1 MRTIKKVLPR
11 SKRDR
16 FLLFLLGSGLL
27 GLGLSFY
34 DHHRYW
40 KGTIKAVETTE
51 LNILSHNLP
60 TKLSLLVKNQ
70 DTEEINQVFD
80 SAYGF
85 IGLVITDCQSLATEC
100 DEEILYQAKMNKG
113 WKKNFN
119 SKALQEFPYDPLF
132 DPPPL
137 KTEGNYDHPYDHQRN
152 PTGETNQGEIIGRV
166 YYIRSIPPTFWEGLI
181 NWGSTSRNKIL
192 GFLLHPYTFNFT
204 IFLVGGFISW
214 RFMERELYQIESIN
228 STQRKQAQAEI
239 NRLEQRNQ
247 SLEKE
252 KENLRHQ
259 ITALQEEREE
269 QEAQVR
275 QQEDLIAQ
283 QNEEVRRERE
293 QLNQKEISL
302 QSLKETNLTTQEEL
316 NTREQEIDS
325 LRKDLTRKED
335 TLKEQKLGLRQIQQS
350 LEKAQNQER
359 RLKQRLEEK
368 EQKEQSQINQLEELR
383 KQQKQKEQDIKKKE
397 QDIKE
402 WADLAEDAWQEREQL
417 EKKLE
422 EQKAQIEEYEDQIF
436 NYEDEIN
443 DRVEQLNQLYQ
454 YQGQDNSSLNQSQSN
469 EAPWSICYTDTFAE
483 WWQELD
489 STTHDRLLRIIRLLE
504 REGVTLGFP
513 HSSDVRGTQHSR
525 IRELRVGQTD
535 PYRIFYAFDNN
546 QVPILLIGGNKTG
559 KDDQP
564 WYRKYGTLADEEY
577 NKHLDNLKNNSYHVY
592 KNLGNL
598 L

>member
-11 SKRDR
+11 SKRNR
-16 FLLFLLGSGLL
+16 FLLFFLGSGLL

-34 DHHRYW
+34 DHNRYW
-40 KGTIKAVETTE
+40 KGTIKAVQTTE

-70 DTEEINQVFD
+70 DTEEINKVLD

-85 IGLVITDCQSLATEC
+85 IGLVITNCQSLAPEC
-100 DEEILYQAKMNKG
+100 DEKILYKTNMDEG
-113 WKKNFN
+113 WGKNLSSQSLN
-119 SKALQEFPYDPLF
+119 EFPYDPLF
-132 DPPPL
+132 NPVPL
-137 KTEGNYDHPYDHQRN
+137 KTEGSYDHPYDHQRN

-166 YYIRSIPPTFWEGLI
+166 YYIRSIPPTFWEGLVS
-181 NWGSTSRNKIL
+181 WGSQLITMEIL
-192 GFLLHPYTFNFT
+192 GFLIHPYTFNFT

-239 NRLEQRNQ
+239 TRLQQKNQ
-247 SLEKE
+247 SLERE
-252 KENLRHQ
+252 TENLRHQ
-259 ITALQEEREE
+259 ITNLKQEREE

-302 QSLKETNLTTQEEL
+302 QSLKETNVTTQEEL
-316 NTREQEIDS
+316 NTLEQEIDS
-325 LRKDLTRKED
+325 LRRNLTERED
-335 TLKEQKLGLRQIQQS
+335 TLEKQKLRLRQIQQS
-350 LEKAQNQER
+350 LEKAQNQEK
-359 RLKQRLEEK
+359 RLKQLLKEK
-368 EQKEQSQINQLEELR
+368 EQKEQTQRNQLEELR
-383 KQQKQKEQDIKKKE
+383 RQQEQQQ

-402 WADLAEDAWQEREQL
+402 WADLAEEAWQEREQL
-417 EKKLE
+417 KEKLE
-422 EQKAQIEEYEDQIF
+422 EQQVQIEEYELQIL

-443 DRVEQLNQLYQ
+443 DRIEQLNQLYQ
-454 YQGQDNSSLNQSQSN
+454 YQGQDNSLLNQSQSN
-469 EAPWSICYTDTFAE
+469 EEPWSICYTDTFAE
-483 WWQELD
+483 WWQKLD
-489 STTHDRLLRIIRLLE
+489 STTHDRLLRIIMLLE

-513 HSSDVRGTQHSR
+513 YSSDVKGTQHSR
-525 IRELRVGQTD
+525 IRELRVGQAD
-535 PYRIFYAFDNN
+535 PYRIFYAFDCN

-559 KDDQP
+559 EDDQH

-577 NKHLDNLKNNSYHVY
+577 NKHLDNLEKNGHQVY